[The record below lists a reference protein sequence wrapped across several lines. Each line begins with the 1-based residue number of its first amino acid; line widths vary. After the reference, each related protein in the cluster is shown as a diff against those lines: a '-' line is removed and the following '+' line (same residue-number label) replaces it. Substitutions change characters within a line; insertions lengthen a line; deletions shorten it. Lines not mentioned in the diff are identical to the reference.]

1 MMFPFNFLNM
11 KILKVHFHFFL
22 FIFRNFV
29 GFCFKIGMIFK
40 QFFHRNIIGKS
51 LDVVFLVDFF
61 SFSFDFSIFQQFFQ
75 ECFPKQ
81 EWKN

>member
-1 MMFPFNFLNM
+1 MFPFNFL
-11 KILKVHFHFFL
+11 KVHFHSFF

-29 GFCFKIGMIFK
+29 GFCFKIEMVFK

-51 LDVVFLVDFF
+51 LDVAFLVENLF
-61 SFSFDFSIFQQFFQ
+61 SFSIDYSFLSNFFKSVI
-75 ECFPKQ
+75 EQ